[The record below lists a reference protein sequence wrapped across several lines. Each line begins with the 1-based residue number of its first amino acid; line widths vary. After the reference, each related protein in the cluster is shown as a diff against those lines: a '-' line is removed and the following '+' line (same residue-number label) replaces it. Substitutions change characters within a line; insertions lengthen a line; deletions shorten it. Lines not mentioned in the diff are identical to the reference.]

1 MNSWKSLM
9 LQNRLQEEWNYICGG
24 QITQNIPTS
33 LGEQM
38 HDWNAW
44 LKWKK
49 RKRGKKTK
57 ELYAVKTGTENY
69 LLSQSKHVQEALPL
83 SPREQETIATRC
95 SGSGQLQAL
104 VTWGD
109 SAPHGTM
116 SCDINSNSSC
126 CDLSLEALLPAVV
139 IVPAVF
145 LW

>member
-1 MNSWKSLM
+1 MTEM
-9 LQNRLQEEWNYICGG
+9 E
-24 QITQNIPTS
+24 
-33 LGEQM
+33 
-38 HDWNAW
+38 
-44 LKWKK
+44 K

-83 SPREQETIATRC
+83 SPGEQETIATSG

-109 SAPHGTM
+109 SAQHGTM

-139 IVPAVF
+139 TVPAFF
-145 LW
+145 L